1 MQLIIDM
8 KDKNLY
14 DKVVWFLNNLKDKG
28 LNIIEIKEA
37 NKPQEID
44 FSAFKIESFK
54 KIDGLKYQKEIRDEW

>member
-37 NKPQEID
+37 NKPQ
-44 FSAFKIESFK
+44 
-54 KIDGLKYQKEIRDEW
+54 